1 MSDNRPNTNH
11 LGTKLR
17 LLLWLPLLLL
27 SISSAQQP
35 ALTIAVLE
43 FEAAGVEAPAVQT
56 LANVVRKELIK
67 SKLFRVVE
75 RNLMD
80 DILSE
85 QGLQQSGCTTTE
97 CVVEVGRLLGV
108 QKILS
113 GSISKLGELFIV
125 DLQITDITTGEIEVL
140 ESIDYVGKLE
150 ELPRLIRELT
160 TRVTTGSLANEKET
174 VLYVTSNPAGA
185 KVYLD
190 EIFSGNTPLK
200 INTALEKMG
209 VRVSQAGY
217 SNWVQSI
224 LINQN
229 ETNIVEANLV
239 PVAGTNNSPVLGQ
252 MTINCDQS
260 NLEIYIN
267 GGLASKT
274 PMTEPI
280 QLFPGTHEI
289 SFYSPEYRLK
299 TNRLYEV
306 EVQKNAA
313 NWGIISVMMSSST
326 AKTLAFDIKAIET
339 GTKKVFVQAGDEIT
353 LDMNWNEIEKILSEK
368 QNYLKR
374 RTFIRGACGVIA
386 VAAFINQIII

>member
-11 LGTKLR
+11 LGTNLK
-17 LLLWLPLLLL
+17 LLLWLPLLLF
-27 SISSAQQP
+27 SILLAQQP
-35 ALTIAVLE
+35 ATTIAVLE

-113 GSISKLGELFIV
+113 GSISKLGELFII

-160 TRVTTGSLANEKET
+160 NRITTDSIAQEKET
-174 VLYVTSNPAGA
+174 VLYVTSNPVGA

-190 EIFSGNTPLK
+190 ENFSGNTPLK
-200 INTALEKMG
+200 LNTDLENID
-209 VRVSQAGY
+209 VRVSQTGY
-217 SNWVQSI
+217 SNWTQFIS
-224 LINQN
+224 INQN

-239 PVAGTNNSPVLGQ
+239 SVAGTNNSLGLGQ
-252 MTINCDQS
+252 ITIKCDHS
-260 NLEIYIN
+260 DLEIYID

-274 PMTEPI
+274 PMT
-280 QLFPGTHEI
+280 
-289 SFYSPEYRLK
+289 
-299 TNRLYEV
+299 
-306 EVQKNAA
+306 
-313 NWGIISVMMSSST
+313 
-326 AKTLAFDIKAIET
+326 
-339 GTKKVFVQAGDEIT
+339 
-353 LDMNWNEIEKILSEK
+353 
-368 QNYLKR
+368 
-374 RTFIRGACGVIA
+374 
-386 VAAFINQIII
+386 

>member
-1 MSDNRPNTNH
+1 MPDYRLNRSH
-11 LGTKLR
+11 LKTKLR

-35 ALTIAVLE
+35 VTTIAVLE
-43 FEAAGVEAPAVQT
+43 FEAAGVDAPAVQT

-80 DILSE
+80 EILSE

-113 GSISKLGELFIV
+113 GSISKLGELFII
-125 DLQITDITTGEIEVL
+125 DLQITNITTGEIEVL

-160 TRVTTGSLANEKET
+160 TQVTTGSLAHEKET
-174 VLYVTSNPAGA
+174 VLYVTSNPVGA

-190 EIFSGNTPLK
+190 EKFSGNTPLK
-200 INTALEKMG
+200 LNTDLENIA

-217 SNWVQSI
+217 SNWAQSI
-224 LINQN
+224 SINQN

-239 PVAGTNNSPVLGQ
+239 PVTGTNTSLGLGQ
-252 MTINCDQS
+252 LTINCDQS
-260 NLEIYIN
+260 NLEIFID

-289 SFYSPEYRLK
+289 SFYSPEYRLE
-299 TNRLYEV
+299 TNRQYEA
-306 EVQKNAA
+306 EVQKKASD
-313 NWGIISVMMSSST
+313 WGILYVLLSGNSVKKVT
-326 AKTLAFDIKAIET
+326 FNIKAIET
-339 GTKKVFVQAGDEIT
+339 GTKKVFIQAGDEIT
-353 LDMNWNEIEKILSEK
+353 VEMNWNEIEKILSDK
-368 QNYLKR
+368 QKYLR
-374 RTFIRGACGVIA
+374 RRAIARGVCGVILLAELFLVA
-386 VAAFINQIII
+386 VN